1 MANQR
6 ADARRNYERIL
17 EVAGTVV
24 AEQGTQAS
32 LREVARRADVGL
44 GTLYRHFPTRE
55 ALLEVLLRQ
64 RFDGLADRARSL
76 EDSQDPGVA
85 LEQWLRQF
93 LAGSTTYRGLAASML
108 ATIEDEGSPLHASCH
123 AMREAVGRLLT
134 LAQEAGQVRSDVD
147 RTDLFAL
154 VSALGWISDQTPTM
168 ADRTNHLFGLIMD
181 ALRPQQPIEEFPSES
196 D

>member
-1 MANQR
+1 MASQR

-32 LREVARRADVGL
+32 LREVARRAGVGL

-64 RFDGLADRARSL
+64 RFDGLAEAARSL
-76 EDSQDPGVA
+76 EDSQEPGAA
-85 LEQWLRQF
+85 LERWLRQF
-93 LAGSTTYRGLAASML
+93 LAGSTTYSGLAASMM
-108 ATIEDEGSPLHASCH
+108 ATLEDQDSPLYVSCH
-123 AMREAVGRLLT
+123 AMRAAVARLLT
-134 LAQEAGQVRSDVD
+134 RAQDAGHIRSDVD

-154 VSALGWISDQTPTM
+154 VSAIGWLSDQTPVM
-168 ADRTNHLFGLIMD
+168 ADRADHLFGLIMD
-181 ALRPQQPIEEFPSES
+181 ALRT
-196 D
+196 

>member
-1 MANQR
+1 MTSQR

-32 LREVARRADVGL
+32 LREVARRAGVGL

-55 ALLEVLLRQ
+55 VLLEVLLRQ
-64 RFDGLADRARSL
+64 RFDGLAERAKSL
-76 EDSQDPGVA
+76 EDSEPDAA

-93 LAGSTTYRGLAASML
+93 LAGSTTYRGLAAAMM
-108 ATIEDEGSPLHASCH
+108 ATLQDEGSPLYVSCH
-123 AMREAVGRLLT
+123 AMREAAGRLLT
-134 LAQEAGQVRSDVD
+134 RAQAAGHVRSDVD

-154 VSALGWISDQTPTM
+154 VSALGWISEQAPAM
-168 ADRTNHLFGLIMD
+168 ADRVDYLFGLVMD
-181 ALRPQQPIEEFPSES
+181 AIKA
-196 D
+196 

>member
-76 EDSQDPGVA
+76 EDSQDPGAA

-134 LAQEAGQVRSDVD
+134 LAQEAGHVRSDVD

-154 VSALGWISDQTPTM
+154 VSAIGWLSDQAPAM
-168 ADRTNHLFGLIMD
+168 ADRADHLFGLVMD
-181 ALRPQQPIEEFPSES
+181 AVKA
-196 D
+196 

>member
-1 MANQR
+1 MTSQR

-17 EVAGTVV
+17 DVAGTVV
-24 AEQGTQAS
+24 TEQGTQAS
-32 LREVARRADVGL
+32 LREIARRAGVGL

-64 RFDGLADRARSL
+64 RFDGLAEKARSL
-76 EDSQDPGVA
+76 EDSREPGAA

-93 LAGSTTYRGLAASML
+93 LAGSTTYRGLAASLM
-108 ATIEDEGSPLHASCH
+108 ATIEDEDAPLYASCH

-134 LAQEAGQVRSDVD
+134 RAQDAGHVRSDVD

-154 VSALGWISDQTPTM
+154 VSAIGWLSDQAPMM
-168 ADRTNHLFGLIMD
+168 ADRAEHLFALIMD
-181 ALRPQQPIEEFPSES
+181 AITRRELA
-196 D
+196 